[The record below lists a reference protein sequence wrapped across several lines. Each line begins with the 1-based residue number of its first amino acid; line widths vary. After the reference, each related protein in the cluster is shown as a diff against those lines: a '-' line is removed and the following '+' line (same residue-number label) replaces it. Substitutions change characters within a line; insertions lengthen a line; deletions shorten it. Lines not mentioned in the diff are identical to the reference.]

1 MLLRDTEYWILSHI
15 LRDTGNEINYWVQI
29 TWNTKGG
36 KTKTENYW
44 RTILTD
50 TKRTAAASPFTAAV
64 AATNNV
70 LEDTDRILEDTNKY
84 LEVLAITQVIVLIAL
99 SYKQKYLTVL
109 IKNLNILT
117 TT

>member
-1 MLLRDTEYWILSHI
+1 M
-15 LRDTGNEINYWVQI
+15 
-29 TWNTKGG
+29 
-36 KTKTENYW
+36 
-44 RTILTD
+44 
-50 TKRTAAASPFTAAV
+50 AAESPFTAAV